1 MITNGTRSILVMLS
15 VLSILTNL
23 FASVFYNYLFGK
35 KDEGFVEPTT
45 ILGKIFHHSHMDFD
59 GSVCKFGIVTGIV
72 YSLFMFAQMIALASI
87 KNEDRDRRRKLGYAS
102 LVMFLIYFC
111 GQLGAN
117 SSINS
122 VARKRRTN
130 YRRGLWDDMIPTYV
144 LQLVIIIILLT
155 EKKNDN

>member
-35 KDEGFVEPTT
+35 KNEVDAEPTT
-45 ILGKIFHHSHMDFD
+45 LIGKIFHHSHMSFD
-59 GSVCKFGIVTGIV
+59 GSVCKFGIITGII
-72 YSLFMFAQMIALASI
+72 YSLFLFAQMVALASI

-117 SSINS
+117 SSISS
-122 VARKRRTN
+122 VARKLRKN

-155 EKKNDN
+155 EKNDK